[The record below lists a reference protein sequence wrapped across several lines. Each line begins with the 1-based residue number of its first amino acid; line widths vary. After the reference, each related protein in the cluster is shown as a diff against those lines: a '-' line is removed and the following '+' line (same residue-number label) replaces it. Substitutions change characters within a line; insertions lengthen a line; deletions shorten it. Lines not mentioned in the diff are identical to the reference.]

1 MADQLPD
8 QRKRTSLSSDRTA
21 LVEKIRYEKSW
32 LHRHCSSVA
41 MRDKQA
47 QKSRQ
52 LFSGLLGMNVVFL
65 GSALISSMIFNKVAI
80 TKFDVKIFLSLLM
93 VLCSCWLLYYML
105 GTSRK
110 PHAVLYRDAHAGAFW
125 LRGSLVL
132 FGTCSLML
140 AVFNIGFEVNRLG
153 CKSTIDIIF
162 PCLEIVFI
170 SLQTALLWFYCKDCV
185 QVQHTLTRYGLM
197 LTLATDL
204 LLWTLA
210 VVNDSIH
217 EEMAYFSKS
226 SNDQAPLEAE
236 NSSSCNCTG
245 RYYCRV
251 FYQGYLNL
259 YPFNLEY
266 NLIGCSMLYI
276 MWKNVGRRVA
286 HHSTHI
292 LPPFRLQ
299 GVLFGPL
306 LGTIVLMTGACVF
319 ILYQIHATS
328 STLTQREFVLYYGY
342 HIVLLPVMT
351 MCSLAG
357 TIIHSLEE
365 RQLDPHKNP
374 TRSLDTILLL
384 GSALGQ
390 FAISYYSIVAT
401 LATNT
406 RDLKNSLNLTNSVI
420 LIVQHIGQNI
430 FIIEGLRKQPPGA
443 GTIHHQLHR
452 RSSAP
457 GPAFINQEDIPPIT
471 RQGFAEEKV
480 KEEANIG
487 EEVAPGGVK
496 PRRASISSLRRAS
509 QIYLQAYSNLNWKR
523 RAVKEIALFLILSN
537 IILWIMPAFGLH
549 PQFENGLEKKFYGE
563 RTWFAILNF
572 GLPLAVFYRM
582 HSVGGLLEVYLTA

>member
-1 MADQLPD
+1 MADQLPE
-8 QRKRTSLSSDRTA
+8 QRKRPSLSSDGSS

-41 MRDKQA
+41 MRDKKA
-47 QKSRQ
+47 KKSGQ
-52 LFSGLLGMNVVFL
+52 LFSGLLVMNVVFL

-80 TKFDVKIFLSLLM
+80 TPFDVKVFLSLLM
-93 VLCSCWLLYYML
+93 VLSSCWLLYYML

-110 PHAVLYRDAHAGAFW
+110 PHAVLYRDVHAGAFW

-140 AVFNIGFEVNRLG
+140 AVFNIGFEVSRPG
-153 CKSTIDIIF
+153 CESPINIIF

-170 SLQTALLWFYCKDCV
+170 SLQTGLLWFYCKDCV

-210 VVNDSIH
+210 VANDSIH
-217 EEMAYFSKS
+217 EEIEYFSKS
-226 SNDQAPLEAE
+226 SNNQ
-236 NSSSCNCTG
+236 SSSCNCTG

-251 FYQGYLNL
+251 FYQGYLTL

-276 MWKNVGRRVA
+276 MWENVGRRAA

-292 LPPFRLQ
+292 LPRFRFH

-306 LGTIVLMTGACVF
+306 LGIVVLLVGVCVF
-319 ILYQIHATS
+319 IFYQIRATS
-328 STLTQREFVLYYGY
+328 FTLTQREFVLYYGY
-342 HIVLLPVMT
+342 HIALLPLMT
-351 MCSLAG
+351 MCSVAG

-390 FAISYYSIVAT
+390 FAISYYSIVAVV
-401 LATNT
+401 ATDT
-406 RDLKNSLNLTNSVI
+406 RDLVNSLNLTNSVI
-420 LIVQHIGQNI
+420 LIFQHIGQNI
-430 FIIEGLRKQPPGA
+430 FIIEGLRKQPPGE
-443 GTIHHQLHR
+443 
-452 RSSAP
+452 
-457 GPAFINQEDIPPIT
+457 GPPEGI
-471 RQGFAEEKV
+471 
-480 KEEANIG
+480 
-487 EEVAPGGVK
+487 K
-496 PRRASISSLRRAS
+496 PRSTSIPSLRRAS
-509 QIYLQAYSNLNWKR
+509 QIYLEAYSNLNWKR

-563 RTWFAILNF
+563 STWFAILNF